1 MKTRFILP
9 LLVLASLISSCNV
22 ENESNYTPTII
33 LGNPAKINGDSSI
46 YMSYT
51 DNTHDAV
58 KFDSLHVSDT
68 VVVQVLVNGVSNNVT
83 EFYVIPSDTTSV
95 KVILPDSLNEY
106 FTSQSDFKAGKF
118 ILKNESTMLYF
129 PLKFVPKQPKDQF
142 KFDIKAVSDA
152 INITN
157 SVSIQLVFPIKPKR

>member
-9 LLVLASLISSCNV
+9 LLVLASFISSCNV
-22 ENESNYTPTII
+22 DNESNYTPTII

-68 VVVQVLVNGVSNNVT
+68 VVVQILANGISNNVK

-95 KVILPDSLNEY
+95 KVILPDSLNYY

-118 ILKNESTMLYF
+118 IIKSESTMLYF

-152 INITN
+152 VNVTN
-157 SVSIQLVFPIKPKR
+157 NVTIRLVFPIKQKR